1 MGLTAAFAKPNNYN
15 YYYTFVKSI
24 YYPYINRHFK
34 MFRSRVQVKIKA
46 QLEYADVENLK
57 LGDAYY
63 FSQLNSY
70 FYIKSLGEFDV
81 STGECKLSLYK
92 MDLK

>member
-1 MGLTAAFAKPNNYN
+1 MGLTAAFAKPSNYN
-15 YYYTFVKSI
+15 YDYTFVKNI

-34 MFRSRVQVKIKA
+34 MFRSRVQVEIKA
-46 QLEYADVENLK
+46 QLEYADVENLR

-63 FSQLNSY
+63 FSQLNSC
-70 FYIKSLGEFDV
+70 FYIKSLGEYDV
-81 STGECKLSLYK
+81 ATGDCKLSLYK

>member
-1 MGLTAAFAKPNNYN
+1 M
-15 YYYTFVKSI
+15 
-24 YYPYINRHFK
+24 
-34 MFRSRVQVKIKA
+34 KIKA
-46 QLEYADVENLK
+46 QLEYGDVENLR

-70 FYIKSLGEFDV
+70 FYIKSLGEYDV
-81 STGECKLSLYK
+81 STGDCKLSLYK